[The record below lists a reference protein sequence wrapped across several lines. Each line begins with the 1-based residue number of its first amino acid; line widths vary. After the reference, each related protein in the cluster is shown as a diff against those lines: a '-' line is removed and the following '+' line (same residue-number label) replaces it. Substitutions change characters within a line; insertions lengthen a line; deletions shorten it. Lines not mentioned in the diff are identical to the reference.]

1 MKPVLLLAA
10 LVLGSACNSERVQ
23 RDSIAQVDYIVP
35 SSWHSAKSATK
46 TSATVVWTPED
57 NLRKE
62 SISIVSSPIDEAL
75 AKSGPSALGP
85 LVARAQG
92 ALGQIPAPSV
102 APISNEH
109 GLSGVEVQ
117 VDFTPPGQNTRYHR
131 VHAALLDGSRVI
143 HILYTAA
150 DPDSSLATLKLVIA
164 SLAHE
169 EG

>member
-1 MKPVLLLAA
+1 MKWALLAA
-10 LVLGSACNSERVQ
+10 LVVASACNAESVQ
-23 RDSIAQVDYIVP
+23 RDSIGKVDYIVP

-57 NLRKE
+57 NARRE
-62 SISIVSSPIDEAL
+62 SISLVSSPIDETL
-75 AKSGPSALGP
+75 AKSGPGALGP

-92 ALGQIPAPSV
+92 ALGHLPPPSV
-102 APISNEH
+102 EPISSEH

-117 VDFTPPGQNTRYHR
+117 LDFTPSGQTARYHR
-131 VHAALLDGSRVI
+131 VHAALLDGNRVI
-143 HILYTAA
+143 HVLYTAA
-150 DPDSSLATLKLVIA
+150 DPDPTLANLKLVIA